1 MAPGSVSSGPHA
13 LPILQMVIF
22 LLFRGAAA
30 RAALAGMAACHL
42 VVVAGGLV

>member
-1 MAPGSVSSGPHA
+1 MSPRVPMPS
-13 LPILQMVIF
+13 LYYKMVIL

-30 RAALAGMAACHL
+30 RAALSGMAACHL